1 MWISMVSVVPSL
13 TTKGGMK
20 SSLRCVHQAGEDP
33 GPGGR
38 EVKDIDVNLL
48 GCLSHIQQ
56 VGTEWDVKNVI
67 LTTKWCIPGV
77 SWCGLLPFQCI
88 LRRMT
93 WCCPK
98 HELYSKANKI
108 VSVKPAVLLRPS
120 GKHARTAALP
130 SCFRSWDI
138 ATVPLAGHQPLF
150 PVHPVPFPLGQRWK
164 QTDDKRDSC
173 LCPYSLASAYIL
185 AISDVSLFI
194 IFPVLWQTCLLF
206 LSNIFYL

>member
-1 MWISMVSVVPSL
+1 MISVVPSL

-33 GPGGR
+33 GLGGR

-48 GCLSHIQQ
+48 GILYLSHIHQL
-56 VGTEWDVKNVI
+56 GTERDEKNGI

-88 LRRMT
+88 LKRMT

-98 HELYSKANKI
+98 HELYSNMNKM
-108 VSVKPAVLLRPS
+108 VSVKPAVLVRPS
-120 GKHARTAALP
+120 GTRARTADLP
-130 SCFRSWDI
+130 SCFRTWDI
-138 ATVPLAGHQPLF
+138 ATVPLVGHQPLF
-150 PVHPVPFPLGQRWK
+150 PVYPVPFPPGQRWK

-173 LCPYSLASAYIL
+173 LCPYSLASSHIL
-185 AISDVSLFI
+185 AISDVSPLV
-194 IFPVLWQTCLLF
+194 IFSVLWQMCLLF
-206 LSNIFYL
+206 LSNILYL